1 MKQLLFVLMIALSA
15 TTYGQRVYN
24 APQVFTNT
32 LDLQG
37 AVSVTAPFTLSYSL
51 IMSKETASTHNY
63 TFTGMPICAITTTR
77 LDTINLVTA
86 SYTAGQIFTFY
97 TTTSANDSTKLISTS
112 GTINGA
118 ASPYWMTGTYG
129 AKSTT
134 LYFDGTNYWKL

>member
-37 AVSVTAPFTLSYSL
+37 ATTITGALSIGAAMYQL
-51 IMSKETASTHNY
+51 KETASTHNY